1 MIFIPADLQKPLCI
15 AVKFPNKQAQLRPG
29 PDLKTHLHYS
39 KYWGCCSTKTLQS
52 PFNLAHHHPT
62 HQANMKRGNYE
73 GGPGPG
79 GPSAI
84 PAANKR
90 HRGDKFEV
98 RLLVPSKCAGSIIGK
113 GGQNIQKLRTEF
125 NANIRVPDCPG
136 PERVMTIQ
144 ADAPEVVANVLEQTI
159 PVLTEEV
166 VSGSRPPPGANAG
179 QKSNEEM
186 LEARLLIHQSIVG
199 GIIGRAGFKIKEIR
213 DASGANIKVYQT
225 CAPQSTDRCVA
236 VQGSLPKIVL
246 ALKEVFEVINNT
258 EIKGVDQ
265 PYDPINFDGY
275 YACEYG
281 GFGTEMDVY
290 GGPARGAMPRG
301 GGGGGGGGGNP
312 GGGMSR
318 GGGRGGFMSAGG
330 GGHGGPSFGGRG
342 GAPPSNRGSF
352 GGGRYDDYGGGG
364 GGRGGYGGQRRG
376 GHGGYEVG
384 FNNVDVTNYVK
395 NEGSG
400 FNSQAPN
407 NPSGGGGGGSQAPDD
422 NGEQETTQVT
432 IPKDMAG
439 AIIGPGGSRI
449 RKIRSDSKASITIDE
464 PVQGSNER
472 IITISGSQRQIQTAQ
487 FLLQQSVR
495 EHAGPP
501 PMAYGGGPPG
511 RY

>member
-1 MIFIPADLQKPLCI
+1 
-15 AVKFPNKQAQLRPG
+15 
-29 PDLKTHLHYS
+29 
-39 KYWGCCSTKTLQS
+39 
-52 PFNLAHHHPT
+52 
-62 HQANMKRGNYE
+62 MKRGNYE
-73 GGPGPG
+73 GGPSPG
-79 GPSAI
+79 AA
-84 PAANKR
+84 PAAKKL

-98 RLLVPSKCAGSIIGK
+98 RLLVPSKSAGSIIGK

-136 PERVMTIQ
+136 PERVMTVQ
-144 ADAPEVVANVLEQTI
+144 ADNTEIIASVLEATV
-159 PVLTEEV
+159 PVLTEEATR
-166 VSGSRPPPGANAG
+166 GGGGGDRQPPPPKA
-179 QKSNEEM
+179 EEGGGGPV

-236 VQGSLPKIVL
+236 VHGSLFKMIR
-246 ALKEVFEVINNT
+246 AMKEVFEVISNT

-275 YACEYG
+275 YAAEYG
-281 GFGTEMDVY
+281 GYGTEMDVY
-290 GGPARGAMPRG
+290 GGPPRGLAGGGLAGGGGGMGGPPRGGMGGPPRGGLGGGRGGRGGSRGGFGAGGGGGGMGSLGGGFGNRG
-301 GGGGGGGGGNP
+301 GGGGGGGA
-312 GGGMSR
+312 
-318 GGGRGGFMSAGG
+318 GFN
-330 GGHGGPSFGGRG
+330 
-342 GAPPSNRGSF
+342 NR
-352 GGGRYDDYGGGG
+352 
-364 GGRGGYGGQRRG
+364 
-376 GHGGYEVG
+376 YEVG
-384 FNNVDVTNYVK
+384 YNNVDVMSYTQK
-395 NEGSG
+395 N
-400 FNSQAPN
+400 N
-407 NPSGGGGGGSQAPDD
+407 GGGNSFGNGAGGPPQQDISSNFSASSGED

-472 IITISGSQRQIQTAQ
+472 IITITGTQRQIQTAQ

-501 PMAYGGGPPG
+501 QMGYGGPQP

>member
-1 MIFIPADLQKPLCI
+1 
-15 AVKFPNKQAQLRPG
+15 
-29 PDLKTHLHYS
+29 
-39 KYWGCCSTKTLQS
+39 
-52 PFNLAHHHPT
+52 
-62 HQANMKRGNYE
+62 MKRGNYE
-73 GGPGPG
+73 GGPAGPG
-79 GPSAI
+79 AA
-84 PAANKR
+84 PAASKR
-90 HRGDKFEV
+90 HRSDKFEV

-136 PERVMTIQ
+136 PERVMTIH
-144 ADAPEVVANVLEQTI
+144 ADTPDVVANVLEQTI

-166 VSGSRPPPGANAG
+166 VRSGNNAPAKPGTEGEGN
-179 QKSNEEM
+179 M
-186 LEARLLIHQSIVG
+186 LETRLLIHQSIVG

-236 VQGSLPKIVL
+236 VQGTLQKIIL
-246 ALKEVFEVINNT
+246 ALKEVFDVINNT

-290 GGPARGAMPRG
+290 GGPARGLGSMRGSVGGMRGGGRGGSGGGFGGRGGGRGGSGGGEPMRNQPAFGGRSGYDDSGYSSGGGRGGGFAGGQRNNPRG
-301 GGGGGGGGGNP
+301 GGYEVGYNNVDVANYGKNSNAGNNSFGGAPVEPSSAPFSGGGGGGN
-312 GGGMSR
+312 
-318 GGGRGGFMSAGG
+318 
-330 GGHGGPSFGGRG
+330 
-342 GAPPSNRGSF
+342 
-352 GGGRYDDYGGGG
+352 
-364 GGRGGYGGQRRG
+364 GGQG
-376 GHGGYEVG
+376 E
-384 FNNVDVTNYVK
+384 D
-395 NEGSG
+395 S
-400 FNSQAPN
+400 
-407 NPSGGGGGGSQAPDD
+407 
-422 NGEQETTQVT
+422 GEQETTQVT

-501 PMAYGGGPPG
+501 PMAFGGPG

>member
-1 MIFIPADLQKPLCI
+1 
-15 AVKFPNKQAQLRPG
+15 
-29 PDLKTHLHYS
+29 
-39 KYWGCCSTKTLQS
+39 
-52 PFNLAHHHPT
+52 
-62 HQANMKRGNYE
+62 MKRGNYE
-73 GGPGPG
+73 GGPGGPG
-79 GPSAI
+79 
-84 PAANKR
+84 AANAAASKR

-144 ADAPEVVANVLEQTI
+144 SDTPDVVTNVLEQTI
-159 PVLTEEV
+159 PLFSEEV
-166 VSGSRPPPGANAG
+166 VRNANASG
-179 QKSNEEM
+179 KPPSVEGSEGM

-236 VQGSLPKIVL
+236 VQGALQKVVL
-246 ALKEVFEVINNT
+246 ALKEVFDVISNT

-265 PYDPINFDGY
+265 PYDPLNFDGY
-275 YACEYG
+275 YASEYG
-281 GFGTEMDVY
+281 GYGTEMDVY
-290 GGPARGAMPRG
+290 GGGPGRAMGGMRG
-301 GGGGGGGGGNP
+301 GP
-312 GGGMSR
+312 GAGGMR
-318 GGGRGGFMSAGG
+318 
-330 GGHGGPSFGGRG
+330 GGRG
-342 GAPPSNRGSF
+342 GAAGAGGPSFMVGPPAAFGGSGRGGNAPGRGS
-352 GGGRYDDYGGGG
+352 RYDDGLSS
-364 GGRGGYGGQRRG
+364 RGGFHQRQR
-376 GHGGYEVG
+376 GGYEVG
-384 FNNVDVTNYVK
+384 FNNVDVANYGK
-395 NEGSG
+395 NG
-400 FNSQAPN
+400 NSN
-407 NPSGGGGGGSQAPDD
+407 NFSSPVVEQPQQPQFGGQDD
-422 NGEQETTQVT
+422 SGEQETTQVT

-472 IITISGSQRQIQTAQ
+472 IITISGTQRQIQTAQ

-501 PMAYGGGPPG
+501 SMAYGGPPG

>member
-1 MIFIPADLQKPLCI
+1 
-15 AVKFPNKQAQLRPG
+15 
-29 PDLKTHLHYS
+29 
-39 KYWGCCSTKTLQS
+39 
-52 PFNLAHHHPT
+52 
-62 HQANMKRGNYE
+62 MKRGNYE
-73 GGPGPG
+73 GGPSPG
-79 GPSAI
+79 AA
-84 PAANKR
+84 PAAVKR

-136 PERVMTIQ
+136 PERVMTVQ
-144 ADAPEVVANVLEQTI
+144 ADAPDVVCSVLEQTVT
-159 PVLTEEV
+159 VLTEEAMRG
-166 VSGSRPPPGANAG
+166 SGNNSTPPKNNSSSEDGPV
-179 QKSNEEM
+179 

-236 VQGSLPKIVL
+236 VQGALPKVIR
-246 ALKEVFEVINNT
+246 AMKEVFDVISNT

-275 YACEYG
+275 YAAEYG
-281 GFGTEMDVY
+281 GYGTEMDVY
-290 GGPARGAMPRG
+290 GGPPRMGAFGAPMAQGAGGRGAM
-301 GGGGGGGGGNP
+301 
-312 GGGMSR
+312 R
-318 GGGRGGFMSAGG
+318 GGGRGSGNNMGG
-330 GGHGGPSFGGRG
+330 GFHFQRGGMARNDGGGFGRG
-342 GAPPSNRGSF
+342 GFNDNF
-352 GGGRYDDYGGGG
+352 GQG
-364 GGRGGYGGQRRG
+364 GGRGGGFGRG
-376 GHGGYEVG
+376 GGGNGPRGYEVG
-384 FNNVDVTNYVK
+384 YNNVDVMSYTQK
-395 NEGSG
+395 NTGSNN
-400 FNSQAPN
+400 FNNGAP
-407 NPSGGGGGGSQAPDD
+407 PQLDSAGGPPGANFNAGGED

-472 IITISGSQRQIQTAQ
+472 IITISGTQRQIQTAQ

-495 EHAGPP
+495 EHAGPQ
-501 PMAYGGGPPG
+501 PMGYGGPPQ

>member
-1 MIFIPADLQKPLCI
+1 
-15 AVKFPNKQAQLRPG
+15 
-29 PDLKTHLHYS
+29 
-39 KYWGCCSTKTLQS
+39 
-52 PFNLAHHHPT
+52 
-62 HQANMKRGNYE
+62 MKRGGNYE
-73 GGPGPG
+73 GAPGGPG
-79 GPSAI
+79 GAAH
-84 PAANKR
+84 AANVKR

-136 PERVMTIQ
+136 PERVMTVQ
-144 ADAPEVVANVLEQTI
+144 ADTPDIIANVLEQTV
-159 PVLTEEV
+159 PVLTEEATRGAAAGGKNASAEIPP
-166 VSGSRPPPGANAG
+166 VSIGPEGSV
-179 QKSNEEM
+179 
-186 LEARLLIHQSIVG
+186 LEVRLLIHQSIVG

-236 VQGSLPKIVL
+236 VHGTLQKIIL
-246 ALKEVFEVINNT
+246 ALKEVFDVISNT

-275 YACEYG
+275 YATEYG
-281 GFGTEMDVY
+281 GYGSELDVY
-290 GGPARGAMPRG
+290 GGPTRMASIGGPPAGVRGGSNASGGLRGGRG
-301 GGGGGGGGGNP
+301 GGVNNGSGFGGHAP
-312 GGGMSR
+312 YS
-318 GGGRGGFMSAGG
+318 GGGRGGLNSRGG
-330 GGHGGPSFGGRG
+330 GNFSRDDGGFVGGNRGGGFGGQPR
-342 GAPPSNRGSF
+342 
-352 GGGRYDDYGGGG
+352 
-364 GGRGGYGGQRRG
+364 GQR
-376 GHGGYEVG
+376 GGYEVG
-384 FNNVDVTNYVK
+384 YNNVDVANYGK
-395 NEGSG
+395 N
-400 FNSQAPN
+400 
-407 NPSGGGGGGSQAPDD
+407 SGGGNTFNQQDNQQSFQGGGGQDD
-422 NGEQETTQVT
+422 SGDQESTQVT

-472 IITISGSQRQIQTAQ
+472 IITITGSQRQIQTAQ

-501 PMAYGGGPPG
+501 QASYGHGGPPG

>member
-1 MIFIPADLQKPLCI
+1 
-15 AVKFPNKQAQLRPG
+15 
-29 PDLKTHLHYS
+29 
-39 KYWGCCSTKTLQS
+39 
-52 PFNLAHHHPT
+52 
-62 HQANMKRGNYE
+62 MKRGNYE

-79 GPSAI
+79 
-84 PAANKR
+84 AATAASKR

-136 PERVMTIQ
+136 PERVMTIH
-144 ADAPEVVANVLEQTI
+144 ADEPEVVANVLEQTI

-166 VSGSRPPPGANAG
+166 ARSGGNAPPPKNADGGGDAN
-179 QKSNEEM
+179 M
-186 LEARLLIHQSIVG
+186 LETRLLIHQSIVG

-236 VQGSLPKIVL
+236 VQGALSKIIL
-246 ALKEVFEVINNT
+246 ALKEVFDVINNT
-258 EIKGVDQ
+258 EIKGADQ

-290 GGPARGAMPRG
+290 GGRNGGFGGRGGGRG
-301 GGGGGGGGGNP
+301 GGGGGGD
-312 GGGMSR
+312 GMRSQAPFGSR
-318 GGGRGGFMSAGG
+318 GGFDGGNGGFGSRGGF
-330 GGHGGPSFGGRG
+330 
-342 GAPPSNRGSF
+342 
-352 GGGRYDDYGGGG
+352 
-364 GGRGGYGGQRRG
+364 GGQRSNQRG
-376 GHGGYEVG
+376 GGYEVG
-384 FNNVDVTNYVK
+384 YNNVDVANYGK
-395 NEGSG
+395 NNAGNNSFGSTPTEPQTP
-400 FNSQAPN
+400 F
-407 NPSGGGGGGSQAPDD
+407 GGGGNGAAGGGGDD
-422 NGEQETTQVT
+422 SGEQETTQVT

-472 IITISGSQRQIQTAQ
+472 IITISGTQRQIQTAQ

-501 PMAYGGGPPG
+501 PMAYGGPPG
-511 RY
+511 GGRY

>member
-1 MIFIPADLQKPLCI
+1 
-15 AVKFPNKQAQLRPG
+15 
-29 PDLKTHLHYS
+29 
-39 KYWGCCSTKTLQS
+39 
-52 PFNLAHHHPT
+52 
-62 HQANMKRGNYE
+62 MKRGNYE

-79 GPSAI
+79 AVTG
-84 PAANKR
+84 AASKR

-136 PERVMTIQ
+136 PERVMTVQ
-144 ADAPEVVANVLEQTI
+144 ADEPVVVANVLEHTI

-166 VSGSRPPPGANAG
+166 VRSGNAG
-179 QKSNEEM
+179 SKNPGGADADGNM

-236 VQGSLPKIVL
+236 VQGGLQKIVL

-290 GGPARGAMPRG
+290 GGPTRGIGGMRGSGGAARG
-301 GGGGGGGGGNP
+301 
-312 GGGMSR
+312 
-318 GGGRGGFMSAGG
+318 
-330 GGHGGPSFGGRG
+330 
-342 GAPPSNRGSF
+342 
-352 GGGRYDDYGGGG
+352 GGGG
-364 GGRGGYGGQRRG
+364 GGRGGGGLNGGFMGGPPGTTFGGGGGRGGGGSSRGGSSFGGRGGYDDGYAGRGSYSGNQRGGQRG
-376 GHGGYEVG
+376 GG
-384 FNNVDVTNYVK
+384 
-395 NEGSG
+395 
-400 FNSQAPN
+400 
-407 NPSGGGGGGSQAPDD
+407 SGGGGGGGQGGGYEVGYNNVDLANYGKNNSNNFNAPSDQSAVPPFNAGDD
-422 NGEQETTQVT
+422 SGEQETTQVT

-449 RKIRSDSKASITIDE
+449 RGIRSDSKASITIDE

-472 IITISGSQRQIQTAQ
+472 IITITGSQRQIQTAQ

>member
-1 MIFIPADLQKPLCI
+1 
-15 AVKFPNKQAQLRPG
+15 
-29 PDLKTHLHYS
+29 
-39 KYWGCCSTKTLQS
+39 
-52 PFNLAHHHPT
+52 
-62 HQANMKRGNYE
+62 MKRGNYE

-79 GPSAI
+79 AVTG
-84 PAANKR
+84 AASKR

-136 PERVMTIQ
+136 PERVMTVQ
-144 ADAPEVVANVLEQTI
+144 ADEPQVVANVLEHTI
-159 PVLTEEV
+159 PVLSEDVGRGGKNQGQEGD
-166 VSGSRPPPGANAG
+166 GS
-179 QKSNEEM
+179 M

-236 VQGSLPKIVL
+236 VHGSLFKMIR
-246 ALKEVFEVINNT
+246 AMKEVFEVISNT

-275 YACEYG
+275 YAAEYG
-281 GFGTEMDVY
+281 GYGTEMDVY
-290 GGPARGAMPRG
+290 GGPPRGLAGAGLAGAGMPPRG
-301 GGGGGGGGGNP
+301 GGGMGGPRGGL
-312 GGGMSR
+312 
-318 GGGRGGFMSAGG
+318 GGRGGRGG
-330 GGHGGPSFGGRG
+330 LGGRG
-342 GAPPSNRGSF
+342 GRGSSRGGF
-352 GGGRYDDYGGGG
+352 GGGGF
-364 GGRGGYGGQRRG
+364 GRGGAGGGAGFNNR
-376 GHGGYEVG
+376 YEVG
-384 FNNVDVTNYVK
+384 YNNVDVMSYTQK
-395 NEGSG
+395 NNGG
-400 FNSQAPN
+400 GNNFNNGAGGPPQQDLSSNFSPS
-407 NPSGGGGGGSQAPDD
+407 SGGED

-449 RKIRSDSKASITIDE
+449 RGIRSDSKASITIDE

-472 IITISGSQRQIQTAQ
+472 IITITGSQRQIQTAQ

-501 PMAYGGGPPG
+501 PSQMAYGGGPPG

>member
-1 MIFIPADLQKPLCI
+1 
-15 AVKFPNKQAQLRPG
+15 
-29 PDLKTHLHYS
+29 
-39 KYWGCCSTKTLQS
+39 
-52 PFNLAHHHPT
+52 
-62 HQANMKRGNYE
+62 MKRGNYE
-73 GGPGPG
+73 GGPGP
-79 GPSAI
+79 
-84 PAANKR
+84 AAAGAASKR

-136 PERVMTIQ
+136 PERVMTIH
-144 ADAPEVVANVLEQTI
+144 ADEPGIIANVLEHTI
-159 PVLTEEV
+159 PVLTEETV
-166 VSGSRPPPGANAG
+166 KSGHAKGGQQEGGEGA
-179 QKSNEEM
+179 

-236 VQGSLPKIVL
+236 VQGALQKIVL

-281 GFGTEMDVY
+281 GFGSEMDVY
-290 GGPARGAMPRG
+290 GGPGRG
-301 GGGGGGGGGNP
+301 GGGGQGGGMRGS

-318 GGGRGGFMSAGG
+318 GGG
-330 GGHGGPSFGGRG
+330 GGRG
-342 GAPPSNRGSF
+342 GGLNGGFGGQSSF
-352 GGGRYDDYGGGG
+352 GGGGRGGGMSRGGG
-364 GGRGGYGGQRRG
+364 GGRGGYDEGFAGRGGFNQRGGQRG
-376 GHGGYEVG
+376 G
-384 FNNVDVTNYVK
+384 
-395 NEGSG
+395 
-400 FNSQAPN
+400 A
-407 NPSGGGGGGSQAPDD
+407 GGGGGGGGAGGYEIGYNNVDVANYGKSNNGSSFNALSDQSAAAPFSGAGEDT
-422 NGEQETTQVT
+422 GEQETTQVT

-449 RKIRSDSKASITIDE
+449 RGIRSDSKASITIDE

-472 IITISGSQRQIQTAQ
+472 IITITGSQRQIQTAQ

-501 PMAYGGGPPG
+501 PMQAYGGPPG

>member
-1 MIFIPADLQKPLCI
+1 
-15 AVKFPNKQAQLRPG
+15 
-29 PDLKTHLHYS
+29 
-39 KYWGCCSTKTLQS
+39 
-52 PFNLAHHHPT
+52 
-62 HQANMKRGNYE
+62 MKRGNYE
-73 GGPGPG
+73 GGPSPG
-79 GPSAI
+79 AA
-84 PAANKR
+84 PAAVKR

-113 GGQNIQKLRTEF
+113 GGQNIQKLRTDF

-136 PERVMTIQ
+136 PERVMTVQ
-144 ADAPEVVANVLEQTI
+144 ADAPDVVCSVLEQTVT
-159 PVLTEEV
+159 VLTEDAV
-166 VSGSRPPPGANAG
+166 RGSGNNAPPKNNA
-179 QKSNEEM
+179 SNEEGPI
-186 LEARLLIHQSIVG
+186 LESRLLIHQSIVG

-236 VQGSLPKIVL
+236 VQGTLPKVIR
-246 ALKEVFEVINNT
+246 AMKEVFDVISNT

-275 YACEYG
+275 YASEYG
-281 GFGTEMDVY
+281 GYGTEMDVY
-290 GGPARGAMPRG
+290 GGPGRAMGAFGAPIAQGGGQGGGRGGRGGRGGGGNMGGGFPFQRGGMARNDVGGFGRGGFNEGFGVGRG
-301 GGGGGGGGGNP
+301 GGGGFG
-312 GGGMSR
+312 R
-318 GGGRGGFMSAGG
+318 GGGPNHR
-330 GGHGGPSFGGRG
+330 
-342 GAPPSNRGSF
+342 
-352 GGGRYDDYGGGG
+352 
-364 GGRGGYGGQRRG
+364 
-376 GHGGYEVG
+376 GYEVG
-384 FNNVDVTNYVK
+384 YNNVDVMSYTQK
-395 NEGSG
+395 NTGSNN
-400 FNSQAPN
+400 FNNGAPPQDSAPAGGN
-407 NPSGGGGGGSQAPDD
+407 FNAGGGED

-472 IITISGSQRQIQTAQ
+472 IITISGTQRQIQTAQ

-501 PMAYGGGPPG
+501 QMGYGGPPA

>member
-1 MIFIPADLQKPLCI
+1 
-15 AVKFPNKQAQLRPG
+15 
-29 PDLKTHLHYS
+29 
-39 KYWGCCSTKTLQS
+39 
-52 PFNLAHHHPT
+52 
-62 HQANMKRGNYE
+62 MKRGNYE
-73 GGPGPG
+73 GGPSPG
-79 GPSAI
+79 AA
-84 PAANKR
+84 PAAKKL

-98 RLLVPSKCAGSIIGK
+98 RLLVPSKSAGSIIGK

-136 PERVMTIQ
+136 PERVMTVQ
-144 ADAPEVVANVLEQTI
+144 ADNPEIIASVLEQTV
-159 PVLTEEV
+159 PVLTEEAMR
-166 VSGSRPPPGANAG
+166 GGGGGGGANQPPP
-179 QKSNEEM
+179 KVEEGGGPV

-236 VQGSLPKIVL
+236 VHGSLFKMIR
-246 ALKEVFEVINNT
+246 AMKEVFEVISNT

-275 YACEYG
+275 YAAEYG
-281 GFGTEMDVY
+281 GYGTEMDVY
-290 GGPARGAMPRG
+290 GGPPRGLAGGGLAGAGMPPRGGGGMGGPPRGGLGGGRGRGGSQGGFRGGFGGGGFGGNSGGAGGFGNRG
-301 GGGGGGGGGNP
+301 GGGGGA
-312 GGGMSR
+312 
-318 GGGRGGFMSAGG
+318 GFN
-330 GGHGGPSFGGRG
+330 
-342 GAPPSNRGSF
+342 NR
-352 GGGRYDDYGGGG
+352 
-364 GGRGGYGGQRRG
+364 
-376 GHGGYEVG
+376 YEVG
-384 FNNVDVTNYVK
+384 YNNVDVMSYTQK
-395 NEGSG
+395 N
-400 FNSQAPN
+400 N
-407 NPSGGGGGGSQAPDD
+407 GGGNNFNNGAGGPPPQDISSTFSASSGED

-472 IITISGSQRQIQTAQ
+472 IITITGTQRQIQTAQ

-501 PMAYGGGPPG
+501 QMGYGGPPA

>member
-1 MIFIPADLQKPLCI
+1 
-15 AVKFPNKQAQLRPG
+15 
-29 PDLKTHLHYS
+29 
-39 KYWGCCSTKTLQS
+39 
-52 PFNLAHHHPT
+52 
-62 HQANMKRGNYE
+62 MKRGNYE

-79 GPSAI
+79 AVT
-84 PAANKR
+84 AASKR

-136 PERVMTIQ
+136 PERVMTIH
-144 ADAPEVVANVLEQTI
+144 ADTLDIVANVLEQTI
-159 PVLTEEV
+159 PLLCEEV
-166 VSGSRPPPGANAG
+166 VRSGGNAAAKKPEG
-179 QKSNEEM
+179 DGGM
-186 LEARLLIHQSIVG
+186 LESRLLIHQSIVG

-236 VQGSLPKIVL
+236 LQGTIQKIVL
-246 ALKEVFEVINNT
+246 ALKEVFEVISNT

-275 YACEYG
+275 YAAEYG

-290 GGPARGAMPRG
+290 GGPARGMVGMRGSNQMRGGPTGGGGGGGGGFMAGPPGSFGGGPGRGGGAPRGSNYGGHGGYDEGYGGGRGGYQGQRGGGQRG
-301 GGGGGGGGGNP
+301 GGGGGGGGG
-312 GGGMSR
+312 
-318 GGGRGGFMSAGG
+318 
-330 GGHGGPSFGGRG
+330 
-342 GAPPSNRGSF
+342 
-352 GGGRYDDYGGGG
+352 
-364 GGRGGYGGQRRG
+364 
-376 GHGGYEVG
+376 GYEVG
-384 FNNVDVTNYVK
+384 YNNVDVVNYGK
-395 NEGSG
+395 NANSNN
-400 FNSQAPN
+400 FNPPPSSAP
-407 NPSGGGGGGSQAPDD
+407 APFTPQEETGD
-422 NGEQETTQVT
+422 QETTQVT

-472 IITISGSQRQIQTAQ
+472 IITISGTPRQIQTAQ

-501 PMAYGGGPPG
+501 QMAYGGPPG

>member
-1 MIFIPADLQKPLCI
+1 
-15 AVKFPNKQAQLRPG
+15 
-29 PDLKTHLHYS
+29 
-39 KYWGCCSTKTLQS
+39 
-52 PFNLAHHHPT
+52 
-62 HQANMKRGNYE
+62 MKRGNYE

-79 GPSAI
+79 AVT
-84 PAANKR
+84 AASKR

-136 PERVMTIQ
+136 PERVMTVQ
-144 ADAPEVVANVLEQTI
+144 ADEPVVVANVLEHTI

-166 VSGSRPPPGANAG
+166 VRSGNAG
-179 QKSNEEM
+179 GKNPGQEGDGNM

-236 VQGSLPKIVL
+236 VQGALQKIVL

-290 GGPARGAMPRG
+290 GGGGQPRGVGGGMRGSGATRGGRGGSGLNGGFMGGPPASFGGGRGGASSRGGSSFGGRGGYDEGYGGRGGFGGNQRGGQRG
-301 GGGGGGGGGNP
+301 GGGGGGGGG
-312 GGGMSR
+312 
-318 GGGRGGFMSAGG
+318 
-330 GGHGGPSFGGRG
+330 
-342 GAPPSNRGSF
+342 GS
-352 GGGRYDDYGGGG
+352 
-364 GGRGGYGGQRRG
+364 
-376 GHGGYEVG
+376 GYEVG
-384 FNNVDVTNYVK
+384 FNNVDLVNYGK
-395 NEGSG
+395 SNNSSN
-400 FNSQAPN
+400 FNAPSDQSAV
-407 NPSGGGGGGSQAPDD
+407 PPFSPGDD

-449 RKIRSDSKASITIDE
+449 RGIRSDSKASITIDE

-472 IITISGSQRQIQTAQ
+472 IITITGSQRQIQTAQ

>member
-1 MIFIPADLQKPLCI
+1 
-15 AVKFPNKQAQLRPG
+15 
-29 PDLKTHLHYS
+29 
-39 KYWGCCSTKTLQS
+39 
-52 PFNLAHHHPT
+52 
-62 HQANMKRGNYE
+62 MKRGNYE

-79 GPSAI
+79 GPSASI

-144 ADAPEVVANVLEQTI
+144 ADTPDVVANVLEQTI

-166 VSGSRPPPGANAG
+166 VSGSRPGANAG
-179 QKSNEEM
+179 GPQQKSNEEM

-236 VQGSLPKIVL
+236 VQGSLSKIVL

-290 GGPARGAMPRG
+290 GGPARAAMPR
-301 GGGGGGGGGNP
+301 GGGGNP
-312 GGGMSR
+312 GGGGPMR
-318 GGGRGGFMSAGG
+318 GGRGGFMSAGG
-330 GGHGGPSFGGRG
+330 HGGPGFGGRG
-342 GAPPSNRGSF
+342 GAPSNRGSF
-352 GGGRYDDYGGGG
+352 GGRYDEYGG
-364 GGRGGYGGQRRG
+364 GGRGGYGGQRR

-400 FNSQAPN
+400 FNSQAP
-407 NPSGGGGGGSQAPDD
+407 PSSGGGGGGGQSQPPQGDD

>member
-1 MIFIPADLQKPLCI
+1 MGFGI
-15 AVKFPNKQAQLRPG
+15 A
-29 PDLKTHLHYS
+29 
-39 KYWGCCSTKTLQS
+39 
-52 PFNLAHHHPT
+52 FNLAHFPPLHY
-62 HQANMKRGNYE
+62 QQGNMKRGNYE

-79 GPSAI
+79 AVT
-84 PAANKR
+84 AASKR

-136 PERVMTIQ
+136 PERVMTVQ
-144 ADAPEVVANVLEQTI
+144 ADDPAVVANVLEHTI
-159 PVLTEEV
+159 PVLSEDV
-166 VSGSRPPPGANAG
+166 GGRGGKNQG
-179 QKSNEEM
+179 QEGDGPM

-236 VQGSLPKIVL
+236 VQGTIQKIVL
-246 ALKEVFEVINNT
+246 ALKEVSEVINNT
-258 EIKGVDQ
+258 EIKGSDQ

-275 YACEYG
+275 CASEYG

-290 GGPARGAMPRG
+290 GGGGQPRG
-301 GGGGGGGGGNP
+301 GGGMRG
-312 GGGMSR
+312 S
-318 GGGRGGFMSAGG
+318 GGGRGGRGGLNGGFMGGPPSFGG
-330 GGHGGPSFGGRG
+330 GRGGASARGGSFGGRG
-342 GAPPSNRGSF
+342 G
-352 GGGRYDDYGGGG
+352 YDEGF
-364 GGRGGYGGQRRG
+364 GGRGGFGGNQRGGQRG
-376 GHGGYEVG
+376 GGGYEVG
-384 FNNVDVTNYVK
+384 FNNVDVANYNKGNSFGNAPSDQSAVPP
-395 NEGSG
+395 
-400 FNSQAPN
+400 FNA
-407 NPSGGGGGGSQAPDD
+407 GGDD

-449 RKIRSDSKASITIDE
+449 RGIRSDSKASITIGE

-472 IITISGSQRQIQTAQ
+472 IITITGSQRQIQTAQ

-501 PMAYGGGPPG
+501 PSQMAYGGGPPG

>member
-1 MIFIPADLQKPLCI
+1 MGLAQEPHLPQKKL
-15 AVKFPNKQAQLRPG
+15 
-29 PDLKTHLHYS
+29 
-39 KYWGCCSTKTLQS
+39 
-52 PFNLAHHHPT
+52 
-62 HQANMKRGNYE
+62 
-73 GGPGPG
+73 
-79 GPSAI
+79 
-84 PAANKR
+84 

-98 RLLVPSKCAGSIIGK
+98 RLLVPSKSAGSIIGK

-136 PERVMTIQ
+136 PERVMTVQ
-144 ADAPEVVANVLEQTI
+144 ADTPEIIASVLEQTV
-159 PVLTEEV
+159 PVLTEE
-166 VSGSRPPPGANAG
+166 STRGGDRQPPPKA
-179 QKSNEEM
+179 EEGGGPV

-236 VQGSLPKIVL
+236 VHGSLFKMIR
-246 ALKEVFEVINNT
+246 AMKEVFEVISNT

-275 YACEYG
+275 YAAEYG
-281 GFGTEMDVY
+281 GYGTEMDVY
-290 GGPARGAMPRG
+290 GGPPRGLAGAGLAGAGMPPRG
-301 GGGGGGGGGNP
+301 GGGMGGPRGGL
-312 GGGMSR
+312 
-318 GGGRGGFMSAGG
+318 GGRGGRGSSRGG
-330 GGHGGPSFGGRG
+330 FGG
-342 GAPPSNRGSF
+342 GSF
-352 GGGRYDDYGGGG
+352 GGGAGGGG
-364 GGRGGYGGQRRG
+364 FGRGGAGGGAGFNNR
-376 GHGGYEVG
+376 YEVG
-384 FNNVDVTNYVK
+384 YNNVDVMSYTQK
-395 NEGSG
+395 NNGG
-400 FNSQAPN
+400 GNNFNNGAGGPPQQDLSSNFSPS
-407 NPSGGGGGGSQAPDD
+407 SGGED

-472 IITISGSQRQIQTAQ
+472 IITITGTQRQIQTAQ

-501 PMAYGGGPPG
+501 QMGYGGPQP

>member
-1 MIFIPADLQKPLCI
+1 MAFKP
-15 AVKFPNKQAQLRPG
+15 N
-29 PDLKTHLHYS
+29 LHFYFAF
-39 KYWGCCSTKTLQS
+39 L
-52 PFNLAHHHPT
+52 
-62 HQANMKRGNYE
+62 
-73 GGPGPG
+73 
-79 GPSAI
+79 
-84 PAANKR
+84 
-90 HRGDKFEV
+90 V
-98 RLLVPSKCAGSIIGK
+98 RLLVPSKSAGSIIGK

-136 PERVMTIQ
+136 PERVMTVQ
-144 ADAPEVVANVLEQTI
+144 ADNPEIIASVLEQTV
-159 PVLTEEV
+159 PVLTEEAMR
-166 VSGSRPPPGANAG
+166 GGGGGGGANQPPP
-179 QKSNEEM
+179 KVEEGGGPV

-236 VQGSLPKIVL
+236 VHGSLFKMIR
-246 ALKEVFEVINNT
+246 AMKEVFEVISNT

-275 YACEYG
+275 YAAEYG
-281 GFGTEMDVY
+281 GYGTEMDVY
-290 GGPARGAMPRG
+290 GGPPRGLAGGGLAGAGMPPRGGGGMGGPPRGGLGGGRGRGGSQGGFRGGFGGGGFGGNSGGAGGFGNRG
-301 GGGGGGGGGNP
+301 GGGGGA
-312 GGGMSR
+312 
-318 GGGRGGFMSAGG
+318 GFN
-330 GGHGGPSFGGRG
+330 
-342 GAPPSNRGSF
+342 NR
-352 GGGRYDDYGGGG
+352 
-364 GGRGGYGGQRRG
+364 
-376 GHGGYEVG
+376 YEVG
-384 FNNVDVTNYVK
+384 YNNVDVMSYTQK
-395 NEGSG
+395 N
-400 FNSQAPN
+400 N
-407 NPSGGGGGGSQAPDD
+407 GGGNNFNNGAGGPPPQDISSTFSASSGED

-472 IITISGSQRQIQTAQ
+472 IITITGTQRQIQTAQ

-501 PMAYGGGPPG
+501 QMGYGGPPA